1 MMIITVKNYKKNLE
15 KVVIRMIPILL
26 EPRFQI
32 MSNYIQSITLSIAQ
46 LMKLV
51 IHNLQLVIMKMNKMM
66 LSRLKKQVLII
77 NN

>member
-1 MMIITVKNYKKNLE
+1 MMIITVKSYKKNQE
-15 KVVIRMIPILL
+15 KVVIQMIPILFVQ
-26 EPRFQI
+26 RSQI
-32 MSNYIQSITLSIAQ
+32 MSKFTKFITLSIVQ

-51 IHNLQLVIMKMNKMM
+51 IHNQQLVIMKMNKMM